1 MKKQNRLLLNMR
13 EIELQNKKMSAVS
26 FMRFLKEAEIVPHLI
41 NVEHVEDLLSK
52 VVPPINPRENEFYYR
67 HFLVESYSK
76 DLDNPDLKHEGD
88 PGLLL
93 FEFMFMIGRIA
104 V

>member
-1 MKKQNRLLLNMR
+1 MK
-13 EIELQNKKMSAVS
+13 
-26 FMRFLKEAEIVPHLI
+26 
-41 NVEHVEDLLSK
+41 
-52 VVPPINPRENEFYYR
+52 
-67 HFLVESYSK
+67 HFLVENYSK

-93 FEFMFMIGRIA
+93 FEFMFTIARIA

>member
-1 MKKQNRLLLNMR
+1 MR

-52 VVPPINPRENEFYYR
+52 VVPPINPREN
-67 HFLVESYSK
+67 
-76 DLDNPDLKHEGD
+76 
-88 PGLLL
+88 
-93 FEFMFMIGRIA
+93 
-104 V
+104 